1 MLGNVQ
7 NRLAMEKKFLF
18 LLDYLPPLVSANG
31 ICVERIMHEIRKH
44 FECFSVSF
52 SNETNIVDET
62 NFFIPLRPW
71 DRIVKVSQKLRKNNP
86 LLYCLV
92 RFLIVVKKCLMMPFW
107 PVFSFSTVYNFYK
120 KGVFCVQ
127 KKNVTHVIAVSYP
140 GESLFALVFLKIR
153 FRKKLKTIMYP
164 LDVSLGGK
172 FNGSAIEKSFSVVS
186 SRLFYKFCAFFSDM
200 IIVLENTQD
209 LYKKTLSEKAWKKAS
224 LCGIPL
230 VQNFNFSKSKIDL
243 KSIYDLRFVYGGN
256 IDSRVRNPV
265 PLFDFLDNQSK
276 KDSRK
281 INVDIYGVVDSAA
294 RQELQSRYKYLKIN
308 YCGWVDEQT
317 LNTAILNSS
326 ALLSVGNNVGHLI
339 PSKIFKYMSMN
350 RPIIHLCAIK
360 EDPCIPYLKKYGHSL
375 LLYETR
381 TSFDDNLFEWICNNN
396 LLDVNCSELFPQ
408 CTPEY
413 TAQVIEHI

>member
-1 MLGNVQ
+1 MG
-7 NRLAMEKKFLF
+7 KKFLF

-31 ICVERIMHEIRKH
+31 ICVDRIMREIRKN
-44 FECFSVSF
+44 FKCFSVSF
-52 SNETNIVDET
+52 SNESEIVDEE

-71 DRIVKVSQKLRKNNP
+71 DRIVKVSQKLRNNNH
-86 LLYCLV
+86 LLYCLFRV
-92 RFLIVVKKCLMMPFW
+92 LIVIKKCLMMPFW
-107 PVFSFSTVYNFYK
+107 PVFSFSTVYKFYK
-120 KGVFCVQ
+120 KSAFLVQ

-140 GESLFALVFLKIR
+140 GESLFALVLLKIR
-153 FRKKLKTIMYP
+153 FRKKIKTIMYP

-172 FNGSAIEKSFSVVS
+172 FNGSAIEKRFSVVS
-186 SRLFYKFCAFFSDM
+186 SRFLYNFCAFFSDM

-209 LYKKTLSEKAWKKAS
+209 LYKKALSEKVWKKVS

-230 VQNFNFSKSKIDL
+230 AQNFNESKIGL
-243 KSIYDLRFVYGGN
+243 KSVNDLRFVYGGN

-265 PLFDFLDNQSK
+265 PLFDFLDNQLK
-276 KDSRK
+276 KISCE
-281 INVDIYGVVDSAA
+281 INVDVYGVVDSVA

-308 YCGWVDEQT
+308 YRGWVDEQT
-317 LNTAILNSS
+317 LNTAMLNSS

-360 EDPCIPYLKKYGHSL
+360 EDPCVPYLEKYGHSL
-375 LLYETR
+375 LLYE
-381 TSFDDNLFEWICNNN
+381 FEIAFAENLLEWIRDNSSF
-396 LLDVNCSELFPQ
+396 DVNCSGLFPQ

-413 TAQVIEHI
+413 TATQIVNV